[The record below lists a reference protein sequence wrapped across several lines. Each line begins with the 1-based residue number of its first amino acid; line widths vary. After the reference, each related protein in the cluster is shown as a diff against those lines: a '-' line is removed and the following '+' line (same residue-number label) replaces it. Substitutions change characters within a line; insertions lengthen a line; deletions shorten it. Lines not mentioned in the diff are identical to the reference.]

1 METNPKDEVPL
12 ESDATSQVS
21 KKLNKILET
30 RIENDKDTL
39 EALKELSTF
48 FTENTFQ
55 ARRNLR
61 SKIEKRSLSINEEF
75 LSAFR
80 DVKEALDSIYV
91 DVQSM
96 NMMLTDMNSRLQTT
110 KAQTSSLINQ
120 TTKLQAESRKISME
134 QDLAERFL
142 QNFQLSSYEQAIL
155 KGGRD
160 APLSFEF
167 FTILEK
173 VKKIHRECNTLMQ
186 SGHQTA
192 ALEIMEQMT
201 HYQESALERL
211 YRWTQTHCR
220 NIDSAENMSLL
231 PQAMSYIQERPILL
245 KYVLDEYATAR
256 RSIMVKLFIDA
267 LTKGSPT
274 GTPGPI
280 EMHADDPKRYVGD
293 MLAWLHQS
301 IPIEEENLQMLMK
314 SCKEDEKPEHISSAL
329 SNITEGV
336 CHPLKVRVEHIMAA
350 AAGPVVLFAVASL
363 LRYYLDVLKQV
374 IPGSLLEITLNDLHQ
389 LGMQTFLTSLKG
401 AVNQLCDKIEPPP
414 PDLSPPPGLGH
425 ALAMLKDVLS
435 VTSVGED
442 RKNDLL
448 KIVALVTDPLLQAI
462 NLSAS
467 RLPTTDMAVY
477 LLNCIY
483 HIQSTLSLYEFMD
496 ERLERLQA
504 QSDAQLDTLTS
515 EQASSLVANLNLGPI
530 YTILQEQDVG
540 PLSSVPGMEPACL
553 NSFLTKLDSFLA
565 VPDMLSMH
573 QIRLLLSSNHRH
585 IVQHRSHEVIVA
597 IYRQLYKSVHNPV
610 NQYQNPTTLMPR
622 TPEQVAELLM

>member
-1 METNPKDEVPL
+1 MESSAKEDDSIETET
-12 ESDATSQVS
+12 SSQVT

-30 RIENDKDTL
+30 RIDNDKETL
-39 EALKELSTF
+39 DALKELSTF

-80 DVKEALDSIYV
+80 EVKESLDNIYV

-96 NMMLTDMNSRLQTT
+96 NSMLIEMNSRLQAT
-110 KAQTSSLINQ
+110 KTQTSSLINQ
-120 TTKLQAESRKISME
+120 TTKLQAESQKLSMQQE
-134 QDLAERFL
+134 LADNFL
-142 QNFQLSSYEQAIL
+142 HCFQLSPMEQAIL

-160 APLSFEF
+160 TPLSNEF
-167 FTILEK
+167 FTVLER
-173 VKKIHRECNTLMQ
+173 VKKIHKDCSILMN
-186 SGHQTA
+186 SGHENA

-201 HYQESALERL
+201 HYQEAALERL
-211 YRWTQTHCR
+211 YRWTQSHCR
-220 NIDSAENMSLL
+220 NIEVPDNMFLL
-231 PQAMSYIQERPILL
+231 PRAMFYLQERPILF
-245 KYVLDEYATAR
+245 KYVLDEYATSR
-256 RSIMVKLFIDA
+256 RSILVKSFIDA
-267 LTKGSPT
+267 LTQGGPG

-301 IPIEEENLQMLMK
+301 IPVEEENLQTFLK
-314 SCKEDEKPEHISSAL
+314 ICKESDKGGHISSTL
-329 SNITEGV
+329 SNITEGI

-350 AAGPVVLFAVASL
+350 AAGPVVLFAVANL
-363 LRYYLDVLKQV
+363 LHYYLDVLKQD
-374 IPGSLLEITLNDLHQ
+374 IPGSMLELTLKELLQ
-389 LGMQTFLTSLKG
+389 LAMQTFIMALKSAVSLI
-401 AVNQLCDKIEPPP
+401 CDKIEPPP
-414 PDLSPPPGLGH
+414 ADLSPPPGLSH
-425 ALAMLKDVLS
+425 ALAMLKDILS

-448 KIVALVTDPLLQAI
+448 KIVSLVTDPLLQAV

-483 HIQSTLSLYEFMD
+483 HMQSTLSLYEFMD

-530 YTILQEQDVG
+530 YTILQEQEVG
-540 PLSSVPGMEPACL
+540 PLSSVPGMEPTCL
-553 NSFLTKLDSFLA
+553 KIFLNKLDSFLA
-565 VPDMLSMH
+565 VPDMLLLH
-573 QIRLLLSSNHRH
+573 QIRLLLSSSHRRT
-585 IVQHRSHEVIVA
+585 VQHRSYEVIGA
-597 IYRQLYKSVHNPV
+597 IYRQLYKAVFNPV
-610 NQYQNPTTLMPR
+610 NQYQNPSTLMPR
-622 TPEQVAELLM
+622 TPEQVIELLM